1 MDLISTA
8 SSAAIDENVDTPSE
22 IYHHGDGGLGC
33 LLVDRRNSFQIGKKR
48 AKWIESNRSPNE
60 NRVPM

>member
-22 IYHHGDGGLGC
+22 IYHHGDGFGL
-33 LLVDRRNSFQIGKKR
+33 SFGGSEELFSNWKKTR
-48 AKWIESNRSPNE
+48 E
-60 NRVPM
+60 MD